1 MKETNQF
8 LFLFIS
14 HLFFIYKCFN
24 QSNICSMINLK
35 KKLQSLKTNN
45 LIAFILYSNYDGV
58 IKAFAHLNHLS
69 FLQNR

>member
-1 MKETNQF
+1 
-8 LFLFIS
+8 
-14 HLFFIYKCFN
+14 
-24 QSNICSMINLK
+24 MINLK